1 VTVSSDVIKRL
12 LENPDTLKQSDFTL
26 QQRKSLESFASQT
39 RLIEIVKQGRSTVY
53 RVLNPNGLS
62 NYLKQ
67 LRPVAKS
74 DLPPDIP
81 DRSQNVGLNRNS
93 KKGKST
99 HDYHYLLMKAWSDD
113 VVWHNGKNKLNITQS
128 TRQFGVAALQV
139 GADQSWQCNRS
150 LLLVENQALFDRCD
164 WLNND
169 FDGCL
174 LYYAGQLPDLFV
186 HWLSE
191 YPRSSQVILFPDY
204 DGIGLSNYVRLAKS
218 INPKTKISFYWL
230 SDWENKLIKYGD
242 SNIWF
247 QNRTTFENAYKILES
262 LNLLDSNF
270 KKLAHLSQKYGKSL
284 EQEAIWL

>member
-1 VTVSSDVIKRL
+1 MTVSSDVIKRL

-53 RVLNPNGLS
+53 RVLNSNGLS

>member
-1 VTVSSDVIKRL
+1 MTVSSDVIKRL